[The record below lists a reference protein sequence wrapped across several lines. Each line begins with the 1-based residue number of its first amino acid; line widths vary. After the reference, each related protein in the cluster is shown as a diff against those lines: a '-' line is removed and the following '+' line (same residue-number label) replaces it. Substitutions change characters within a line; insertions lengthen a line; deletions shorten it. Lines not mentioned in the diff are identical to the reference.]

1 MNGNY
6 ELLQE
11 LGFSNFPE
19 KVIWAHNCGASNITI
34 YLVAIVM
41 LNVLKLNVEDVKEK
55 KRKRLTSS
63 KLKLFS
69 IDVFQMLKLSA
80 TFIHSLRQK
89 KEWMNIKKK
98 NDRRTYN

>member
-55 KRKRLTSS
+55 KKKTNL
-63 KLKLFS
+63 LKTEIVFHWCLS
-69 IDVFQMLKLSA
+69 DVETLSYFYSFPK
-80 TFIHSLRQK
+80 TEK
-89 KEWMNIKKK
+89 GMNEH
-98 NDRRTYN
+98 

>member
-1 MNGNY
+1 
-6 ELLQE
+6 
-11 LGFSNFPE
+11 
-19 KVIWAHNCGASNITI
+19 
-34 YLVAIVM
+34 M
-41 LNVLKLNVEDVKEK
+41 LNVLKLNVEDVKGKKK
-55 KRKRLTSS
+55 KRQTSS

-89 KEWMNIKKK
+89 KEWMNIKKN